1 MQNSDT
7 ESTPDYDGGG
17 AREPA
22 GLPMMA
28 AHQAVLR
35 PDLVGLAVA
44 HECPPPHSTLTLGR
58 MGFLSLQSFEPPK
71 NTLKF

>member
-1 MQNSDT
+1 MQTSDT

-17 AREPA
+17 AGEPA

-44 HECPPPHSTLTLGR
+44 HECPPTPFYPDPGED
-58 MGFLSLQSFEPPK
+58 GVPKPPVP
-71 NTLKF
+71 